1 MDWLL
6 QMYEVLIY
14 ELCRVLVE
22 VGVDV
27 RIILKSRNDEVMR
40 DASTFSIF
48 NQETDDGGMV
58 GGLKFSVELNLF
70 SFSVGFN
77 TVKTVKSVVLRTDY
91 STVRTWGDE
100 FLISCSSRSS
110 AFWYESTGKHGVTG
124 EDLIT
129 IV

>member
-48 NQETDDGGMV
+48 NQETDAGMRWWDGGR
-58 GGLKFSVELNLF
+58 VEIF
-70 SFSVGFN
+70 
-77 TVKTVKSVVLRTDY
+77 R
-91 STVRTWGDE
+91 
-100 FLISCSSRSS
+100 
-110 AFWYESTGKHGVTG
+110 
-124 EDLIT
+124 
-129 IV
+129 